1 MRLFLLLVFSLL
13 LNSCGSD
20 YGSQRAYVISK
31 SEQEIQDEEEAGR
44 QEIEALN
51 DQTVR
56 SAD

>member
-1 MRLFLLLVFSLL
+1 
-13 LNSCGSD
+13 
-20 YGSQRAYVISK
+20 VISK

-51 DQTVR
+51 NQTVR